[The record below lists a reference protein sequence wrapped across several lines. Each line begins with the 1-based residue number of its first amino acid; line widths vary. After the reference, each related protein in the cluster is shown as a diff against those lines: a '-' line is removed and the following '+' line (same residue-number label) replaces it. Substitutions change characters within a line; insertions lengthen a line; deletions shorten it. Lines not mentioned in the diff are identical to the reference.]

1 MSVRNYDFLLKQGC
15 YSVCTLQAQIKEVIL
30 VSTNFF
36 SSLSG
41 NFDYMSSMSGLLS
54 DYSSIKNGSYGSL
67 MKSYV
72 NKVGNKN
79 ALNAYRE
86 TGSTTTAAE
95 ASGVS
100 SGKKTTGTKSNFL
113 DEHFKNISKTES
125 KAKDTNTTTD
135 KADTATANAATA
147 TTTADRYSKYKS
159 SWLDNQLKQYDKDAN
174 KTTAADTAVSMDTTI

>member
-1 MSVRNYDFLLKQGC
+1 M
-15 YSVCTLQAQIKEVIL
+15 
-30 VSTNFF
+30 STNFF

-54 DYSSIKNGSYGSL
+54 DYNSIKNGSYGSL

-86 TGSTTTAAE
+86 TGSTTTAAD
-95 ASGVS
+95 AAGISTLNKS
-100 SGKKTTGTKSNFL
+100 TKAKSNFL

-125 KAKDTNTTTD
+125 KPKDSSTATD
-135 KADTATANAATA
+135 KADTATAAS
-147 TTTADRYSKYKS
+147 TTDKYSKYKS
-159 SWLDNQLKQYDKDAN
+159 SWLDSQLKQYDKEAN
-174 KTTAADTAVSMDTTI
+174 KTTAADTSVSMDTTI